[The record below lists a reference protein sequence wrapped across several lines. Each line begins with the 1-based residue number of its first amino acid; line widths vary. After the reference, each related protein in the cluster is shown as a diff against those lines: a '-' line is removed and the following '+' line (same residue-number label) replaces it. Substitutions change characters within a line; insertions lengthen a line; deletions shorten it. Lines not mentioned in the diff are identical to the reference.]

1 MIYYQNQDYNID
13 TVLCIIYNMCDIFVT
28 TPLWSYKTVLLQKD
42 LPYSTVY
49 SHTTHPHWCFYSLN
63 SVFQRLEV

>member
-28 TPLWSYKTVLLQKD
+28 TPL
-42 LPYSTVY
+42 
-49 SHTTHPHWCFYSLN
+49 
-63 SVFQRLEV
+63 